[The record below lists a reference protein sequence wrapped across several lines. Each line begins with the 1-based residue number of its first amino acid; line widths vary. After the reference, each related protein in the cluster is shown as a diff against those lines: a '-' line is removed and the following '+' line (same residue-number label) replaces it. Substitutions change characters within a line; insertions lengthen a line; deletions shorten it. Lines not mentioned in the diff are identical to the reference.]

1 MNRNLV
7 PSRCCITLTSQKAG
21 YSKGVFHC
29 KEECY
34 LMNNVEQMQKK
45 SMERNR
51 VLMQQSQA
59 LENEVQT
66 ARQRLKEADK
76 YLTEATAQQI
86 REQTIKN
93 EERLNTC
100 FQQFQ
105 IARIILKLT
114 QEKMEL
120 FEKTI
125 ALFL

>member
-1 MNRNLV
+1 
-7 PSRCCITLTSQKAG
+7 
-21 YSKGVFHC
+21 
-29 KEECY
+29 
-34 LMNNVEQMQKK
+34 MNNVEQMQKK
-45 SMERNR
+45 SMERNQ

-76 YLTEATAQQI
+76 YFTEATAQQR

-93 EERLNTC
+93 EERLDTC

>member
-1 MNRNLV
+1 
-7 PSRCCITLTSQKAG
+7 
-21 YSKGVFHC
+21 
-29 KEECY
+29 
-34 LMNNVEQMQKK
+34 MNNVEQMQKK
-45 SMERNR
+45 SMERNQ

-76 YLTEATAQQI
+76 YFTEATAQQR

-93 EERLNTC
+93 EERLDTC

-105 IARIILKLT
+105 IARIIQKLT

-120 FEKTI
+120 IEKTI

>member
-1 MNRNLV
+1 
-7 PSRCCITLTSQKAG
+7 
-21 YSKGVFHC
+21 
-29 KEECY
+29 
-34 LMNNVEQMQKK
+34 MNNVEQMQKK
-45 SMERNR
+45 SMERNQ

-66 ARQRLKEADK
+66 GRQRLKEADK
-76 YLTEATAQQI
+76 YLTEATAQQ
-86 REQTIKN
+86 RWEQTIEN
-93 EERLNTC
+93 EERMNMR

>member
-1 MNRNLV
+1 M
-7 PSRCCITLTSQKAG
+7 
-21 YSKGVFHC
+21 H
-29 KEECY
+29 E
-34 LMNNVEQMQKK
+34 K
-45 SMERNR
+45 STERNR
-51 VLMQQSQA
+51 VLVLQSQS

-66 ARQRLKEADK
+66 ARRRLKEADK
-76 YLTEATAQQI
+76 YLIEATAQQ
-86 REQTIKN
+86 RQEQTIES
-93 EERLNTC
+93 EERMNMR